1 MCFERRYQYML
12 RRFLSLV
19 VLTTVTPTLSAAM
32 PGAVRKAAQGQASV
46 VWKSEI
52 TKDKYG
58 NPHGKLFL
66 LVGRRKKLILPKASA
81 ECMEL
86 PRAHYKLYDVPA
98 TAITA
103 CRSWWAGQ
111 GEYLYV
117 LRRGKQLVIFLREE
131 DEGTPVKAYK
141 QLPIVISLP

>member
-1 MCFERRYQYML
+1 ML
-12 RRFLSLV
+12 RHFLSLV
-19 VLTTVTPTLSAAM
+19 VLTMVTPTLSAAM
-32 PGAVRKAAQGQASV
+32 PSAVRKAAPSHASV

-58 NPHGKLFL
+58 NTHRKLFL
-66 LVGRRKKLILPKASA
+66 LVGGRKKLILPKVTA

-86 PRAHYKLYDVPA
+86 RRAHYTLYDVPA

-111 GEYLYV
+111 GEFLYV

-141 QLPIVISLP
+141 RLPIVISLP

>member
-1 MCFERRYQYML
+1 ML

-103 CRSWWAGQ
+103 CRSWWRCGPYRCSAS
-111 GEYLYV
+111 
-117 LRRGKQLVIFLREE
+117 R
-131 DEGTPVKAYK
+131 A
-141 QLPIVISLP
+141 S